1 MQGGQALKDSEGYRS
16 VQKQNIREML
26 KGKGIGER
34 EASRTLQGMG
44 HLGLVQAQHK
54 ESGVCKQL
62 QKWWLGFHLLPQEP
76 AHNAAH
82 ASLHMRQSGSEKFL

>member
-1 MQGGQALKDSEGYRS
+1 MQGRQTLKDSEGYRS

-34 EASRTLQGMG
+34 EASRTLQGKG

-62 QKWWLGFHLLPQEP
+62 QKWWPGFHLLPV
-76 AHNAAH
+76 AHNAAL
-82 ASLHMRQSGSEKFL
+82 ASLHMRQTGSEKFL